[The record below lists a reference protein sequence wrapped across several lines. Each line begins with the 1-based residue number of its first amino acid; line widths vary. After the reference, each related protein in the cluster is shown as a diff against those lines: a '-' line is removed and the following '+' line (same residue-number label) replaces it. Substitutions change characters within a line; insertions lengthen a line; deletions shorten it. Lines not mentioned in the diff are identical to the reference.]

1 MNRFLITLFVLA
13 TIISSCKKDKKEISL
28 PQLTTTAIS
37 NLTYNS
43 ATSGGNISANG
54 GATVTASGI
63 CWSKTNNTPTVSDSK
78 VSGTTASG
86 SFSAVMNNLDE
97 NTTYY
102 VRAYATNSAGT
113 AYGNVVTFKTPIN
126 KTVPVLTTTAITNL
140 THNAATSGGTITANG
155 GDPITASGI
164 CWSKTNN
171 TPTLTDSKT
180 SGTTA
185 TGSFSADMTGLEAN
199 TTYYVRAYA
208 TNTVGTGYGNVIT
221 FTTAVNIT
229 LPELTTAAITNLA
242 YNTATSGG
250 NITSD
255 GGGGITA
262 SGICW
267 SKTNPPTVDD
277 TKTIGTAT
285 SGSFTAVMNN
295 LDDNTTYYV
304 RAYATNSAGTA
315 YGNVVTFTTPINIT
329 LPVLTTAAITNLSQ
343 NSATSG
349 GNITSN
355 GGGAISASGICWS
368 KTNNPPT
375 LNDSKASGTTASGSF
390 SFAMNSLDANTTY
403 YVRAYA
409 TNSAGTGFDN
419 VVTFTT
425 PAIITIP
432 VLTTAAITNLAHNSA
447 TSGGTITGNGGA
459 TITAS
464 GICWSKTNNPP
475 TIGDTKTGG
484 TTATGS
490 FSYTMNSLDANTTYY
505 VRAYATNSVGTAY
518 GNLVSFTTSADPNTV
533 TFTYNGASV
542 TYGIITSPVTGRK
555 WLDRNLGASRVA
567 TSFNDRNAY
576 GHLFQ
581 WGRPADGHQL
591 VTYSSSSSGGGVN
604 GKTKTLATTD
614 APGHVNFITPDNTV
628 EQNGVFVYDWR
639 NDQNTNRWAI
649 NSQGSCPTGWHVP
662 TAQEWEAETGITNLT
677 TAFSQLKLTTA
688 GYRYGDFDGSG
699 REGTVRTAGSSA
711 YYWSS
716 SVWPTGAGFS
726 RYIDISASAS
736 YTDLLG
742 RAYGLPIRCIKN

>member
-390 SFAMNSLDANTTY
+390 SFAMNGLDANTT
-403 YVRAYA
+403 
-409 TNSAGTGFDN
+409 
-419 VVTFTT
+419 
-425 PAIITIP
+425 
-432 VLTTAAITNLAHNSA
+432 
-447 TSGGTITGNGGA
+447 
-459 TITAS
+459 
-464 GICWSKTNNPP
+464 
-475 TIGDTKTGG
+475 
-484 TTATGS
+484 
-490 FSYTMNSLDANTTYY
+490 
-505 VRAYATNSVGTAY
+505 
-518 GNLVSFTTSADPNTV
+518 
-533 TFTYNGASV
+533 
-542 TYGIITSPVTGRK
+542 
-555 WLDRNLGASRVA
+555 
-567 TSFNDRNAY
+567 
-576 GHLFQ
+576 
-581 WGRPADGHQL
+581 
-591 VTYSSSSSGGGVN
+591 
-604 GKTKTLATTD
+604 
-614 APGHVNFITPDNTV
+614 
-628 EQNGVFVYDWR
+628 
-639 NDQNTNRWAI
+639 
-649 NSQGSCPTGWHVP
+649 
-662 TAQEWEAETGITNLT
+662 
-677 TAFSQLKLTTA
+677 
-688 GYRYGDFDGSG
+688 
-699 REGTVRTAGSSA
+699 
-711 YYWSS
+711 
-716 SVWPTGAGFS
+716 
-726 RYIDISASAS
+726 
-736 YTDLLG
+736 
-742 RAYGLPIRCIKN
+742 